1 MDTSTESLFYLKTDL
16 ESLIAL
22 ENILQKTLGN
32 QVDEDLFSKVL
43 IALTEALNNAILHGN
58 KSDRKKRIL
67 VSYSESS
74 QYFTF
79 KVSDEGEGFDYT
91 SLPNPIDPDN
101 LLKINGRGIFIMK
114 NLADDVQFEDKGRT
128 VVLKFSKTPYTKEE
142 SLNFLCN

>member
-22 ENILQKTLGN
+22 EKILQKTLGN
-32 QVDEDLFSKVL
+32 QADEDLYSKAL

-58 KSDRKKRIL
+58 KSDMRKIIR
-67 VSYSESS
+67 VSYSECSK
-74 QYFTF
+74 YFTF

-114 NLADDVQFEDKGRT
+114 NLADEVQFEDKGRT
-128 VVLKFSKTPYTKEE
+128 VVLKFSKTPCTQEG
-142 SLNFLCN
+142 SFNFH